1 MYFSGSTFPTY
12 GQSIAST
19 KDLPIRNQNR
29 MIPLQGDSNNISAPQ
44 YLVEPVDL
52 ARLGSEVL
60 L

>member
-1 MYFSGSTFPTY
+1 
-12 GQSIAST
+12 
-19 KDLPIRNQNR
+19 